1 MTEYSPRISRDFTPR
16 YAEMDDDGVTTPV
29 AMMGLFE
36 ETAVAHCDEAGWDVY
51 RLRREGYGWMML
63 EGGFSM
69 LRYPRHKELFTIETW
84 MTGARLFYGHR
95 GFEVQSSTGETIGKA
110 WSLWVFYDLARGR
123 PAPVLPEILES
134 WRPDPAH
141 RPARRAEPDPAGGQA
156 AALERSALAAFDARA
171 LDIDTNGHV
180 NNVRYLEWA
189 LEALPRDF
197 RDGHRLVSVEGR
209 FVNQVMLGQRVRPV
223 AIGDG
228 ERYRLAVYACAG
240 DGDQAADASLAACA
254 ASSWEPREPALD

>member
-1 MTEYSPRISRDFTPR
+1 MNEYSPRVSREYTPR
-16 YAEMDDDGVTTPV
+16 YAEMDDDGVTTPA

-69 LRYPRHKELFTIETW
+69 DRYPGYKDKFTVETW

-95 GFEVQSSTGETIGKA
+95 GFEVKDEAGSTIGRA

-123 PAPVLPEILES
+123 PAPVLPGILEA
-134 WRPDPAH
+134 WRPDPAM
-141 RPARRAEPDPAGGQA
+141 RPARRTEPEPAGGEA
-156 AALERSALAAFDARA
+156 APIEGCALSAFDARA

-223 AIGDG
+223 ALG
-228 ERYRLAVYACAG
+228 EGGRYRLAVYACAG
-240 DGDQAADASLAACA
+240 DGNQAADASLAACA
-254 ASSWEPREPALD
+254 ASRWEPRGSALD